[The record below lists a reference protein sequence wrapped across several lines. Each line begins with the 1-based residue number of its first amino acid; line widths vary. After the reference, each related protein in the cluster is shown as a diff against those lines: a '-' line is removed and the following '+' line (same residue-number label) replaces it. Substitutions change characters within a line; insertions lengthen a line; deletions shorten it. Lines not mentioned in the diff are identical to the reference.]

1 MIFFLAAAG
10 LVLGSCGTKQPEKTA
25 GINYDYMDTTVK
37 PGIRRDTGAIS
48 TRSRRS
54 ILPGAPSPNSGKTTP
69 RPWPA

>member
-37 PGIRRDTGAIS
+37 PGDDFAKYSTGHF
-48 TRSRRS
+48 
-54 ILPGAPSPNSGKTTP
+54 GKTTP